1 MKPHYLK
8 LMNEISKKGSTIP
21 DYFDQAKYTALYADA
36 WELVEQMLYREEA
49 HAKNQ
54 KSFHK

>member
-1 MKPHYLK
+1 
-8 LMNEISKKGSTIP
+8 MNEISKKGSTIP